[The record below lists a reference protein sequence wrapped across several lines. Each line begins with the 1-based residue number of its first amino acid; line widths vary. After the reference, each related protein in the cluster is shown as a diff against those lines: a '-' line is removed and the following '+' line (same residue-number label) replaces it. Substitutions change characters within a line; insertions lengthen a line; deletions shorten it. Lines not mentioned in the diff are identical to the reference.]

1 MINIV
6 KEQKG
11 DVLVVKLSG
20 SIEESVDFDKLIGPA
35 PKEIL
40 VSTKAVPRINSVGVK
55 AWIKYFQGLNAKK
68 TKITFTECSMAIVE
82 QINLIS
88 NFTCGGTVNS
98 LYVPYLCQNCG
109 AESAA
114 PYTVEQVKKLE
125 FKMPDAKC
133 PKCGGKASFDDLP
146 DEYFYFL
153 MNG

>member
-1 MINIV
+1 MVNIV

-20 SIEESVDFDKLIGPA
+20 SIEESIDFDKLIGPT
-35 PKEIL
+35 PKEVH

-55 AWIKYFQGLNAKK
+55 AWIKYFQGLGAKGV
-68 TKITFTECSMAIVE
+68 KIVLFECSMAIVE

-88 NFTCGGTVNS
+88 NFRCGGTVTS

-114 PYTVEQVKKLE
+114 PYSTEQLQKLN
-125 FKMPDAKC
+125 FQIPDAKC
-133 PKCGGKASFDDLP
+133 PKCGGKATFDDISE
-146 DEYFYFL
+146 EYFYFL